1 MPSRLTTSLF
11 PARGTARYRVT
22 GVLLVLAALVS
33 APLAAQPQSVNPG
46 INSHY
51 QDARF
56 ERWLG
61 VFERR
66 GREVYDRRHDILA
79 ELPLQPGMSIADIG
93 AGTGLFTLLFAESV
107 GPAGTVYAVD
117 IAEDFVSNVLRRA
130 DEGGYEN
137 VVGIVNSQKD
147 TLLPPGSVDVA
158 FVCDTYHHFEY
169 PKAMLESIHR
179 ALRPGGS
186 LVVVDF
192 RKHETV
198 NSDWVMS
205 HVRADEASV
214 VREIEASGFRLT
226 SRPEILRGNYFMRF
240 ATTDDA
246 RPARR

>member
-1 MPSRLTTSLF
+1 MLRSGAISLF
-11 PARGTARYRVT
+11 YTCFAARPRATGLLLALTAF
-22 GVLLVLAALVS
+22 VS
-33 APLAAQPQSVNPG
+33 GPLAAQPQSVNPG
-46 INSHY
+46 INNHY
-51 QDARF
+51 QEALF
-56 ERWLG
+56 QRWLN
-61 VFERR
+61 VFERP

-79 ELPLQPGMSIADIG
+79 ELALKPGMSVADIG

-107 GPAGTVYAVD
+107 GPDGTVYAID

-130 DEGGYEN
+130 AEGGHEN
-137 VVGIVNSQKD
+137 VVGIVNTQKD
-147 TLLPPGSVDVA
+147 TRLPPGSVDIA

-169 PKAMLESIHR
+169 PQTMLASIHQS
-179 ALRPGGS
+179 LKPDGS

-226 SRPEILRGNYFMRF
+226 SRPELLRGNYFMRF
-240 ATTDDA
+240 AKTVPA
-246 RPARR
+246 RPAGR